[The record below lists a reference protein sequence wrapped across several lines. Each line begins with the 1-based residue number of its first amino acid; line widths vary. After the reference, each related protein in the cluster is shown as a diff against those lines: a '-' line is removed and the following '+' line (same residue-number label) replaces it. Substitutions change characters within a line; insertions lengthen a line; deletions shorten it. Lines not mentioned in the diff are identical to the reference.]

1 MGNRQ
6 TNKMFWKIDK
16 LNVFFL
22 TKTFFDNIQPIE
34 KKVMT
39 GFRHGVKKKELEAA
53 TLKTTR
59 RFSLKSYTCE

>member
-22 TKTFFDNIQPIE
+22 PKHLSAISDQYFD
-34 KKVMT
+34 M
-39 GFRHGVKKKELEAA
+39 GSRGGHRGGGG
-53 TLKTTR
+53 
-59 RFSLKSYTCE
+59 